1 MINSIYY
8 KNIYIHHNNINNLW
22 NIKIKWAD
30 KFFECLEWYP
40 IDWISGLDSV
50 YMNVVHNNRVSTNIV
65 FDSNSIFQHTHIWFI
80 RRTKNNRKIFIYF
93 NRFTIEMFHQLSP
106 YKANVWM
113 SLSVA
118 VQLNGLSILSW
129 IYIYVE
135 MITYMCMPIWVC
147 DCVF

>member
-8 KNIYIHHNNINNLW
+8 KNIYIHHNNINNLS

-65 FDSNSIFQHTHIWFI
+65 FDSNSIFQHTHIYDLSEEQKITERYLFI
-80 RRTKNNRKIFIYF
+80 LTVLLLRC
-93 NRFTIEMFHQLSP
+93 
-106 YKANVWM
+106 
-113 SLSVA
+113 
-118 VQLNGLSILSW
+118 SIS
-129 IYIYVE
+129 
-135 MITYMCMPIWVC
+135 
-147 DCVF
+147 